1 MKLREGIKVDIEAT
15 FGELKFMGDDG
26 VRYDPNDPDRQEILN
41 RRYNLKSRAQEQ
53 AVTVYLDKDIPEKDF
68 AYNTPVEL
76 KDVTIDQFS
85 ANGRDAV
92 IMIFAS
98 DIVPAGGN
106 NEPKKSNTNFGKDP
120 KDTKEPVKPEENK
133 KQQ

>member
-26 VRYDPNDPDRQEILN
+26 VRYDPNDPDRQTILN

-106 NEPKKSNTNFGKDP
+106 NEPKKANSNFGKE
-120 KDTKEPVKPEENK
+120 TKEPVKPEENK

>member
-1 MKLREGIKVDIEAT
+1 MKLKEGIKVNIDAT

-26 VRYDPNDPDRQEILN
+26 VRYDPNDPDRQKVIN

-53 AVTVYLDKDIPEKDF
+53 AVTVYLDAELPEKDF
-68 AYNTPVEL
+68 EYNTPVEL

-106 NEPKKSNTNFGKDP
+106 NEPKKSNTNFGKE
-120 KDTKEPVKPEENK
+120 TKEPVKPEENK
-133 KQQ
+133 KQ